1 MGCDVYGKQTLPPRD
16 TRFQGS
22 ISHPIVFTTYTHICG
37 ASTTYSWP
45 IEAKKKIQIYHI
57 EKPTN
62 QQTNKQTKAGI
73 LTNLISKP
81 ILKRTLSRNDKQK
94 PVQYPF
100 LHPIY

>member
-1 MGCDVYGKQTLPPRD
+1 MWRQ
-16 TRFQGS
+16 
-22 ISHPIVFTTYTHICG
+22 HHIFL
-37 ASTTYSWP
+37 ANRSQ
-45 IEAKKKIQIYHI
+45 KKIQIYHV

-100 LHPIY
+100 LHPIYQELAELIPDIHKLKKITNIRHR